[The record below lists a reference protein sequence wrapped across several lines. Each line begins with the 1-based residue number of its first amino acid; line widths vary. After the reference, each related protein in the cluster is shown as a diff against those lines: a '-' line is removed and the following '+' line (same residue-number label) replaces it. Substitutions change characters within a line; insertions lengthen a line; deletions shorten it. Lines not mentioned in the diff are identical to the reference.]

1 MRIKSILF
9 FICLGCLLLTVGAC
23 NNTETEMTIQPAELT
38 AAEENLLTLTAG
50 NAAYIFDYTIDENAQ
65 SATLQTYQLDENNQ
79 WQPLQSGRL
88 SLSDT
93 GGRIAL
99 CFDGVTPGISLSL
112 QENNGDNF
120 RSHQQ
125 TKPTT
130 AEESNGESTSILTAP
145 ISITYEKEIPLGI
158 QVFSENGTLTSYDVS
173 AFFAPAEYLD
183 GDGQQV
189 YAATILFS
197 QHPLE

>member
-79 WQPLQSGRL
+79 WQLL
-88 SLSDT
+88 SL
-93 GGRIAL
+93 
-99 CFDGVTPGISLSL
+99 V
-112 QENNGDNF
+112 
-120 RSHQQ
+120 
-125 TKPTT
+125 
-130 AEESNGESTSILTAP
+130 
-145 ISITYEKEIPLGI
+145 
-158 QVFSENGTLTSYDVS
+158 
-173 AFFAPAEYLD
+173 
-183 GDGQQV
+183 
-189 YAATILFS
+189 
-197 QHPLE
+197 